1 MITGGLASGAQ
12 AMPALG
18 RYSDLTDTGTYNL
31 AMLSLLASCALLVGL
46 LFPAT
51 VALGQGRTS
60 NKQIAAKRSEV
71 VGKAIFAHAA
81 EKLHSQQPYCQN
93 PHYTQADLNE
103 CAARELQISLTHYR
117 AYIDAIAK
125 LLEMQEAD
133 ADGIDQNPYRKAAL
147 AFRTAETSWQ
157 DYSDKAC
164 RAVASQNEGGSMQP
178 LTDLSCRRELTQRH
192 MEELA
197 TVFSFLW
204 DPSER

>member
-1 MITGGLASGAQ
+1 MRAALDNGAQ
-12 AMPALG
+12 AMLALV
-18 RYSDLTDTGTYNL
+18 RYGDLAHTATYNL
-31 AMLSLLASCALLVGL
+31 AMFPLLASSALLVGL

-60 NKQIAAKRSEV
+60 SKQIAAKPSEA
-71 VGKAIFAHAA
+71 VGKATAAHAA
-81 EKLHSQQPYCQN
+81 EKIHSQQPYCQN
-93 PHYTQADLNE
+93 PRYTQTDLNE
-103 CAARELQISLTHYR
+103 CAASELRTSLTHYH

-125 LLEMQEAD
+125 LLGMQEAD
-133 ADGIDQNPYRKAAL
+133 ANGIDQNPYLKAAL

-164 RAVASQNEGGSMQP
+164 RAVASQNKGGSMQP
-178 LTDLSCRRELTQRH
+178 LTDFSCRGELTQRH

-204 DPSER
+204 NPSER